1 MGEVLQFPTPPR
13 ISELETIF
21 QQILRAERQ
30 KHETSNQRVHINAQ
44 RQQIRERILEKGAE
58 QE

>member
-30 KHETSNQRVHINAQ
+30 KHETSNQREHINAQ